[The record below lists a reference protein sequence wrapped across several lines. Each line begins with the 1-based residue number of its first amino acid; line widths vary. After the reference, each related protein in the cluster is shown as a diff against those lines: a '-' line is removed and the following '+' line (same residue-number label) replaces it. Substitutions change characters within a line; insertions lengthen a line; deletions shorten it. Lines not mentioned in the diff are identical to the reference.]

1 MMQRLT
7 KFRIPVILAL
17 TALITAACAQA
28 TPEPEELRKLTFMV
42 PVPVLT
48 TFYFPPNVADELG
61 FFEEEGLEVEIVTGA
76 GAPLV
81 LQQMAVGN
89 VDAGYV
95 TASVGLNAFSQGQ
108 EVVAVY
114 EDFDTSVF
122 DLWVLPDSGI
132 STVED
137 LRGKNI
143 GVEGLQGGHIPELRA
158 WLTAAGLTIGEDVN
172 LLGLGDDSATVVEA
186 FNNGTVD
193 AYDLSTL
200 FSIGPSAELGL
211 VPLNVPAQ
219 VGETPQVGVFVTR
232 ELFDNEP
239 EVVEGLGRAL
249 VKAAV
254 FGLVNPD
261 AVRAIQAEVFPPE
274 QENED
279 FAKVLMNVVLETM
292 VGSDDFD
299 PNQELGRTAM
309 DGWERL
315 QDLLLATGAEG
326 GLEGAVEV
334 RDFVTNEL
342 ISIFNDFD
350 RDELIKFAE
359 EYE

>member
-1 MMQRLT
+1 MQRLI
-7 KFRIPVILAL
+7 KMRIPIFLFL
-17 TALITAACAQA
+17 TALITTACAQA
-28 TPEPEELRKLTFMV
+28 TAEPVELRKLTFMV

-48 TFYFPPNVADELG
+48 TFYFPVNVADELG
-61 FFEEEGLEVEIVTGA
+61 FFAEEGLEVEIVTGA

-81 LQQMAVGN
+81 LQQMAVGS

-95 TASVGLNAFSQGQ
+95 TASVGLNGFAQGQ
-108 EVVAVY
+108 DVVVVY
-114 EDFDTSVF
+114 EDFSNSVF

-132 STVED
+132 NTVED

-193 AYDLSTL
+193 AYDLSSL

-211 VPLNVPAQ
+211 RALNVPAQ
-219 VGETPQVGVFVTR
+219 VGQTPQVGVFVTR
-232 ELFDNEP
+232 ELFENEP

-249 VKAAV
+249 VKAAI

-261 AVRAIQAEVFPPE
+261 GVRAIQAGVFPPE

-279 FAKVLMNVVLETM
+279 FAKVLISVVLQTM
-292 VGSDDFD
+292 VGGDNFD
-299 PNQELGRTAM
+299 PNQELGRM
-309 DGWERL
+309 PLDGWDRL
-315 QDLLLATGAEG
+315 QDLLLATGEEG
-326 GLEGAVEV
+326 GLEAAVDV
-334 RDFVTNEL
+334 SDFVTNEF
-342 ISIFNDFD
+342 IDAFNDFD
-350 RDELIKFAE
+350 RDELVKFAE